1 MHVANKLIYGKS
13 DTIYAAVAP
22 KVIVDLK
29 FGYQLLSV
37 SKEIEWNRND
47 KIKTK
52 KLFRRFS
59 HNIPNITDN
68 SLINRYPWRQTL
80 PTPP

>member
-37 SKEIEWNRND
+37 SKEIE
-47 KIKTK
+47 
-52 KLFRRFS
+52 
-59 HNIPNITDN
+59 
-68 SLINRYPWRQTL
+68 
-80 PTPP
+80 